1 VFFYRIL
8 PALIVL
14 CAASY
19 GANANELE
27 RLSKLGAACT
37 RLAATLL
44 ETPPGAETDRARLI
58 GWVAQCNGNFIACK
72 ESRQTIE
79 ERRRTSPLRCEGD
92 PIAMEEA
99 EADYNKYLKATTGL
113 LPKCIR
119 TTC

>member
-14 CAASY
+14 CAASS
-19 GANANELE
+19 GAGANELE
-27 RLSKLGAACT
+27 RLSKLGAACA
-37 RLAATLL
+37 RLTVTLL
-44 ETPPGAETDRARLI
+44 EMPPGDEADYARLI
-58 GWVAQCNGNFIACK
+58 GWVAQCNGNFMACRQ
-72 ESRQTIE
+72 SRETIK
-79 ERRRTSPLRCEGD
+79 ERRKASPLRCEGD

-99 EADYNKYLKATTGL
+99 EADFDKYLKATTGL